1 MTRKET
7 AVAGAKTG
15 WTIVRTVTM
24 LGAIVA
30 SRKALDAGW
39 KFVTGREP
47 PARPYDPGVTRGELV
62 AWITV
67 SAAATTIARLLADRS
82 AARRW
87 QAWTGVLPPDVDG
100 ARAPAARAS
109 GSVGAKIRRLA
120 GRRR

>member
-1 MTRKET
+1 APGSLRPTLFPCTPLFRY
-7 AVAGAKTG
+7 
-15 WTIVRTVTM
+15 
-24 LGAIVA
+24 
-30 SRKALDAGW
+30 DAGW

-100 ARAPAARAS
+100 RSEEHTSELQSRENL
-109 GSVGAKIRRLA
+109 VCR
-120 GRRR
+120 